1 MKNKKDYQLTDKG
14 YAYRY
19 PRAAVTADSVIFG
32 FDGRRLQVLLIQRG
46 IEPYKGYWALPGG
59 FMNMD
64 ESIDECAF
72 RELREE
78 TTLEPEQM
86 EQFGVFSSVDRDPR
100 GRVMT
105 VAFYA
110 LVKKSNVRGGDDAQD
125 AQWFDID
132 QLPRLAFDHR
142 EIIAEGLNA
151 LSRDIRFEP
160 VGFRL
165 LADEFSMPQLQ
176 RLYEAILGMNFDRRN
191 FQKKMLAS
199 GIIQPIGSK
208 EKGEKGRGG
217 NLYHFDQTGYE
228 ELKHNT
234 PLRSEF

>member
-1 MKNKKDYQLTDKG
+1 MKNKIDYHKTAEG

-19 PRAAVTADSVIFG
+19 PRAAVTADSVIFC
-32 FDGRRLQVLLIQRG
+32 FDGKRLQVLLIMRG
-46 IEPYKGYWALPGG
+46 IEPFKGSWALPGG
-59 FMNMD
+59 FMKMD

-72 RELREE
+72 RELQEE

-86 EQFGVFSSVDRDPR
+86 EQFGVFSAVDRDPR

-110 LVKKSNVRGGDDAQD
+110 LVKKENVRGGDDAQE
-125 AQWFDID
+125 ARWFDID
-132 QLPRLAFDHR
+132 DLPALAFDHR
-142 EIIAEGLNA
+142 DIISEALNA
-151 LSRDIRFEP
+151 LRRDIRFEP

-165 LADEFSMPQLQ
+165 LANEFSMPQLQ
-176 RLYEAILGMNFDRRN
+176 RLYEIILGKSFDRRN

-199 GIIQPIGSK
+199 GILQPTGERETGS
-208 EKGEKGRGG
+208 GHRGG
-217 NLYHFDQTGYE
+217 NLYQFDEQSYE
-228 ELKHNT
+228 ARKQAA